1 VSVLLRRPHLCLNR
15 CRGRRRPG
23 MDAAQIGHRDSRFT
37 LNVYTDVHNRRQSA
51 AERVGGL
58 IRASEWAP
66 LGHGRFCRCSARSE
80 RAGFGPRIALRGISS
95 VGRAPALQAGGRRFE
110 SGMLHRVAP
119 GRPPGSLGSTRSA
132 LHAALAPRVL
142 DEHPRSS
149 FPDQPLDLLAR
160 RSSDSRRYSQ
170 CPGIGPLRF
179 TREVTKI
186 GNCVGMAWAVL
197 AAERWQWWHRASPP
211 SLWNVFVATLLV
223 ARERKIT
230 MHPHQSPHGRP

>member
-1 VSVLLRRPHLCLNR
+1 MFGSKSFAALARSPRLNASYPRRILSTFCSEIRPHLPSGWAISCVVCDERQVVMASPATSPTQYLADSGGVGVSVLLRRPHLCLNR

-110 SGMLHRVAP
+110 SGMLHRVA
-119 GRPPGSLGSTRSA
+119 RVVLRARLGSNPGC
-132 LHAALAPRVL
+132 LFKVL
-142 DEHPRSS
+142 
-149 FPDQPLDLLAR
+149 
-160 RSSDSRRYSQ
+160 
-170 CPGIGPLRF
+170 
-179 TREVTKI
+179 T
-186 GNCVGMAWAVL
+186 
-197 AAERWQWWHRASPP
+197 
-211 SLWNVFVATLLV
+211 
-223 ARERKIT
+223 
-230 MHPHQSPHGRP
+230 